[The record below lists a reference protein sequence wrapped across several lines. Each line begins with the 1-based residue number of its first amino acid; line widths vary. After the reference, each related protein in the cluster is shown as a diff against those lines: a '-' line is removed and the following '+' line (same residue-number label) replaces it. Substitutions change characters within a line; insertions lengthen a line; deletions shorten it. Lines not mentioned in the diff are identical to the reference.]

1 MPSRKHHCPQ
11 VSEARATCFAR
22 KSVISYRQSHFC
34 IAAHPI
40 ANKALCMNDNAT
52 FSIDTDNREF
62 QDAYALLKYT
72 RQSVFLTGKAG
83 TGKSTFLRYICNNIH
98 KRHVVLAP
106 TGIAAINAG
115 GSTIHSFFKM
125 PFRPILP
132 DDPDLSLKNSRIY
145 EMLKYNKRQRKLLK
159 EVELIIID
167 EISMVRADM
176 IDFID
181 RVLRVFSGNMR
192 DPFGGKQLLLVGD
205 VYQLEPVVTA
215 DMRDILARFYPTPFF
230 FSARVFKE
238 MSLVPIELHKAYRQ
252 SDPMFVAL
260 LDKIR
265 CNKAGIDEIAILNT
279 RYHPLQT
286 TREKENFAITL
297 TTRRDHADT
306 INESHLEKIEGYAYT
321 FEGSISGD
329 FPDSSLPTP
338 QKLELKTGA
347 QIMFIKNDA
356 EHRWVNGSLG
366 IVSEIIDGEHI
377 NVLLENGD
385 ECFIEPA
392 TWENIRYTYNEKEER
407 IEEKVLGTYRQY
419 PVKLA
424 WAITIH
430 KSQGLTF
437 RHVTIDFTGGTFA
450 GGQAYVALSRCTS
463 LGGITLTKPI
473 SLKEIFVNPEI
484 VRFSN
489 NFNNPALIKQALQQ
503 AEADRRYHAAA
514 EAFDHDDFG
523 LFLDEFFKAIHLRYD
538 IEKPAIRRYIRRKL
552 GIIKKLKEENRRL
565 LESSHQRNDTLR
577 QYAREYYEMGNECVV
592 KARDYRAALA
602 NFDKALTL
610 DPTLVDAWVRKGVTL
625 VDCGDRIKGMECF
638 NEAVRLSPLNF
649 KALYNRGKL
658 RFECKDYEEAL
669 SDFAKA
675 VTQKPLHA
683 AAHERLGDTFM
694 RLNMTDMATRHWS
707 IAEELRESKKKKG

>member
-1 MPSRKHHCPQ
+1 
-11 VSEARATCFAR
+11 
-22 KSVISYRQSHFC
+22 
-34 IAAHPI
+34 
-40 ANKALCMNDNAT
+40 MNNDT
-52 FSIDTDNREF
+52 KTSSIDTDNREF

-72 RQSVFLTGKAG
+72 HQSVFLTGKAG
-83 TGKSTFLRYICNNIH
+83 TGKSTFLRYICDNIR
-98 KRHVVLAP
+98 KRYVVLAP

-132 DDPDLSLKNSRIY
+132 DDPDLSLKGSRIY
-145 EMLKYNKRQRKLLK
+145 EMLKYSKLQRKMLK

-205 VYQLEPVVTA
+205 VYQLEPVVRA

-238 MSLVPIELHKAYRQ
+238 MTLVPIELRKTYRQ
-252 SDPMFVAL
+252 SDPLFVAL

-279 RYHPLQT
+279 RCCPPINT
-286 TREKENFAITL
+286 GEEESFAITL
-297 TTRRDHADT
+297 ATRRDHVDA
-306 INESHLEKIEGYAYT
+306 INENHLEKIKGETYT
-321 FEGSISGD
+321 FEGEITGD
-329 FPDSSLPTP
+329 FPNGSLPTP
-338 QKLELKTGA
+338 QKLELKIGA
-347 QIMFIKNDA
+347 QIMFIKNDT

-366 IVSEIIDGEHI
+366 IVSEIIDGQRI

-392 TWENIRYTYNEKEER
+392 TWENIRYSYNEKEQR
-407 IEEKVLGTYRQY
+407 IEEKVLGIYRQY

-437 RHVTIDFTGGTFA
+437 NHVTIDFTGGTFA

-463 LGGITLTKPI
+463 LSGITLTQPV

-489 NFNNPALIKQALQQ
+489 SFNNPTLIKQALQQ
-503 AEADRRYHAAA
+503 AEADRRYHAAV
-514 EAFDHDDFG
+514 EAFDNDDIE

-552 GIIKKLKEENRRL
+552 GIIKKLKEQNHHL
-565 LESSHQRNDTLR
+565 LEASYKRNAILR
-577 QYAREYYEMGNECVV
+577 QYAQEYYEMGNECVV

-625 VDCGDRIKGMECF
+625 VDCGELIKGMECF
-638 NEAVRLSPLNF
+638 NEAIRLSPLNF

-658 RFECKDYEEAL
+658 RYECKDYEDAL

-675 VTQKPLHA
+675 VTQKPFHA
-683 AAHERLGDTFM
+683 AAHERLGDTLM
-694 RLNMTDMATRHWS
+694 QLNMADMAAQHWS
-707 IAEELRESKKKKG
+707 IAEEIRENKKKK